1 MEGKKMEGRRR
12 VRKRR
17 GSKLEALMSDGGD
30 VGGRSEREGERP
42 VVPSTRAVLGAAGR
56 CGLGTSRKCGEGHS
70 IRQVFIREPRSLPEP

>member
-1 MEGKKMEGRRR
+1 MT
-12 VRKRR
+12 
-17 GSKLEALMSDGGD
+17 SDGGD
-30 VGGRSEREGERP
+30 VGGLSEREGERP